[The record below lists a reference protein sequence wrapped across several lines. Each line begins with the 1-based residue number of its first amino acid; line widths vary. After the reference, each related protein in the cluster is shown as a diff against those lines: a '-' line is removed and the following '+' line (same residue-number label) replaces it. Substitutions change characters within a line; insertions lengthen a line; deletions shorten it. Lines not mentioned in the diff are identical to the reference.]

1 MKNTADCPFEEK
13 KCFCCCGPLMQYAY
27 HTHTHRIQIEALD
40 DKMNE
45 LKNNVFIFKE
55 VDWLVFAYYYTLLYY
70 K

>member
-1 MKNTADCPFEEK
+1 
-13 KCFCCCGPLMQYAY
+13 MQYAY

-55 VDWLVFAYYYTLLYY
+55 VDWLAFAYYYTLLYY